1 MIVHHWN
8 CGPEGLRGTVGSMS
22 PEPEPASPGLG
33 RYVAPLGGGL
43 RSGLARLG
51 SVAWLGW
58 VCLRQLLKLRT
69 DQFGVIFD
77 QTKLQVRFTAMDALP
92 LALLTALLLG
102 GITLIQ
108 VYAQVSGFGAETYL
122 SQLLAQLVIR
132 ELGPLLIA
140 VIVIGRSGT
149 AIAAEMASIK
159 LNLEVDA
166 LSAMG
171 VNPIQYLLLPRILGG
186 IVSVFTLVVLFDA
199 AALLGGFLLAWS
211 RLPLSADFFGQA
223 LGAAIGWRELA
234 ITFTKAVT
242 FGAMI
247 PLVCASSGLRV
258 RQSSTEIPQ
267 AVTAAAVA
275 SLVAVFL
282 LGAFLSVLIYG

>member
-1 MIVHHWN
+1 
-8 CGPEGLRGTVGSMS
+8 MS
-22 PEPEPASPGLG
+22 PELETAPTGLG
-33 RYVAPLGGGL
+33 RYAAPLGGGL
-43 RSGLARLG
+43 RNGLARLG

-58 VCLRQLLKLRT
+58 TCFRQLLRLRA
-69 DQFGVIFD
+69 DQLGVIFD
-77 QTKLQVRFTAMDALP
+77 QTKLQVRFTALDALP
-92 LALLTALLLG
+92 LALLAALLLG

-108 VYAQVSGFGAETYL
+108 VYAQMSGFGAEAYL

-132 ELGPLLIA
+132 ELGPLLIG

-166 LSAMG
+166 LWATG
-171 VNPIQYLLLPRILGG
+171 LNPIQYLLLPRILGG
-186 IVSVFTLVVLFDA
+186 MISVFTLIVIFDA
-199 AALLGGFLLAWS
+199 AALLGGFLVAWS
-211 RLPLSADFFGQA
+211 RLPLSPGFFMHA
-223 LGAAIGWRELA
+223 LGETIGWRELA
-234 ITFTKAVT
+234 ITFAKAMV

-247 PLVCASSGLRV
+247 PVVCASTGLRV
-258 RQSSTEIPQ
+258 RRSSTEIPQ

>member
-1 MIVHHWN
+1 
-8 CGPEGLRGTVGSMS
+8 MS
-22 PEPEPASPGLG
+22 PEPEPPSQGLG

-51 SVAWLGW
+51 SLAWLGW

-77 QTKLQVRFTAMDALP
+77 QTKLQVRFTALDALP
-92 LALLTALLLG
+92 LALLAALLLG

-159 LNLEVDA
+159 LNQEVDA
-166 LSAMG
+166 LSATG
-171 VNPIQYLLLPRILGG
+171 VNPIQYLLLPRLLGG
-186 IVSVFTLVVLFDA
+186 IVSVFTLIVLFDV

-211 RLPLSADFFGQA
+211 RLPLSADFFGEA

-234 ITFTKAVT
+234 ITFSKAVT
-242 FGAMI
+242 FGATI
-247 PLVCASSGLRV
+247 PLVCASCGLRV

>member
-1 MIVHHWN
+1 M
-8 CGPEGLRGTVGSMS
+8 P
-22 PEPEPASPGLG
+22 PEPEPAAQGLG

-43 RSGLARLG
+43 RSWLARLG

-69 DQFGVIFD
+69 DQLGVIFD
-77 QTKLQVRFTAMDALP
+77 QTKLQVRFTALDALP

-108 VYAQVSGFGAETYL
+108 VYAQMSGFGAEAYL
-122 SQLLAQLVIR
+122 SRLLAQVVIR
-132 ELGPLLIA
+132 ELGPLLIG

-149 AIAAEMASIK
+149 AIAAELASIK
-159 LNLEVDA
+159 LSGEVDA

-171 VNPIQYLLLPRILGG
+171 LNPIQYLLLPRILGG
-186 IVSVFTLVVLFDA
+186 VLSVFTLIVIFDT

-211 RLPLSADFFGQA
+211 RLPLSPHAFLHA
-223 LGAAIGWRELA
+223 LGLAIGWRELA
-234 ITFTKAVT
+234 ITFTKALV

-247 PLVCASSGLRV
+247 PMVCASSGLRV
-258 RQSSTEIPQ
+258 RRSSTEIPQ
-267 AVTAAAVA
+267 AVTAAAVS

-282 LGAFLSVLIYG
+282 LGALLSVMVYG